1 MRTFPEQNLPISKKD
16 KFWYA
21 KHLDYAQDVIVN
33 YNGITDKMSRLYNS
47 YNGVKVASS
56 LAWLEKTYGKQN
68 RAKYITYRVGRT
80 KMDLLWG
87 EWLKRPLTATV
98 ETVNVEAR
106 SQKMAQLDF
115 MMGAMIAKKELIDLK
130 EKAGVDVME
139 GAPIPDS
146 MNDQVWEKMSFKDKD
161 EDIMQIILDQQVKA
175 LDLQNKIG
183 NNFLDLLITS
193 MCFGITEINEEGD
206 VNYERIDPRDA
217 IYEHIE
223 GDDYLEK
230 SPIMGCRRVL
240 PIHEVKKRY
249 KLSDDQIRILD
260 GIAQNPNDYRDNRW
274 IQMSNGELLC
284 SVIHIEW
291 QSWDAEY
298 YKISPKTG
306 AQMEVDSSSDSY
318 VMEIE
323 SSKYEAAMQV
333 HAKNV
338 EAGKYKI
345 ETKWSEQTYEATRI
359 GGMPELDVNCRKKY
373 FQKKSEDA
381 PARILSAS
389 YGGFIFNTI
398 NGTRVSLQEK
408 IENFDTIFD
417 ITMYQILKELARA
430 KGKVVTFDRAGLPMK
445 TKMSDI
451 IYRAANDQF
460 LDYDSSAA
468 GNTAQRQLDPANMF
482 KEIDL
487 GLSQSFEYLLVM
499 KNDILNTLNQIT
511 GINENREGQIA
522 ASSTATNANSAIAA
536 SRTITEPLF
545 FGMQGYVKR
554 LMKSIIDSTKVSWAF
569 YKLAKGE
576 QILGADRLRFLQ
588 VTKDI
593 GYKDYDAH
601 VDDGG
606 EYLRLRQEMDSLMAF
621 DLQSG
626 NLRSA
631 DVLKVKLSKT
641 TAQMKNTLEEAWM
654 RLEQVAMEQKQMDI
668 QNQQAMQQQQIQAN
682 VEMAQA
688 DREDR
693 QVNEKENINLKTEGQ
708 VVVENVK
715 AKNKMFENQHKA
727 QNEMLNNEMSTD
739 L

>member
-1 MRTFPEQNLPISKKD
+1 MRFT
-16 KFWYA
+16 
-21 KHLDYAQDVIVN
+21 
-33 YNGITDKMSRLYNS
+33 
-47 YNGVKVASS
+47 S
-56 LAWLEKTYGKQN
+56 LADWLGWLE
-68 RAKYITYRVGRT
+68 
-80 KMDLLWG
+80 
-87 EWLKRPLTATV
+87 
-98 ETVNVEAR
+98 
-106 SQKMAQLDF
+106 
-115 MMGAMIAKKELIDLK
+115 
-130 EKAGVDVME
+130 
-139 GAPIPDS
+139 
-146 MNDQVWEKMSFKDKD
+146 
-161 EDIMQIILDQQVKA
+161 
-175 LDLQNKIG
+175 
-183 NNFLDLLITS
+183 
-193 MCFGITEINEEGD
+193 
-206 VNYERIDPRDA
+206 
-217 IYEHIE
+217 
-223 GDDYLEK
+223 
-230 SPIMGCRRVL
+230 
-240 PIHEVKKRY
+240 
-249 KLSDDQIRILD
+249 
-260 GIAQNPNDYRDNRW
+260 
-274 IQMSNGELLC
+274 
-284 SVIHIEW
+284 
-291 QSWDAEY
+291 QSH
-298 YKISPKTG
+298 P
-306 AQMEVDSSSDSY
+306 
-318 VMEIE
+318 
-323 SSKYEAAMQV
+323 
-333 HAKNV
+333 
-338 EAGKYKI
+338 
-345 ETKWSEQTYEATRI
+345 
-359 GGMPELDVNCRKKY
+359 
-373 FQKKSEDA
+373 
-381 PARILSAS
+381 
-389 YGGFIFNTI
+389 
-398 NGTRVSLQEK
+398 
-408 IENFDTIFD
+408 
-417 ITMYQILKELARA
+417 
-430 KGKVVTFDRAGLPMK
+430 
-445 TKMSDI
+445 
-451 IYRAANDQF
+451 
-460 LDYDSSAA
+460 
-468 GNTAQRQLDPANMF
+468 

-569 YKLAKGE
+569 YKLDKGE
-576 QILGADRLRFLQ
+576 QILGVDRLRFLQ

-626 NLRSA
+626 NLRSE

>member
-1 MRTFPEQNLPISKKD
+1 MRTFPEQNIPISQKNSG
-16 KFWYA
+16 WY
-21 KHLDYAQDVIVN
+21 KRHLDYAQDIVVT
-33 YNGITDKMSRLYNS
+33 YNGITGKMDRLYNS
-47 YNGVKVASS
+47 YNGVKNSSS

-98 ETVNVEAR
+98 ETTNIEAR

-115 MMGAMIAKKELIDLK
+115 MTGAMIARQEIIDVK
-130 EKAGVDVME
+130 EKAGVDIME
-139 GAPIPDS
+139 GAPIPQSQD
-146 MNDQVWEKMSFKDKD
+146 DPIWAKMSPKDKD
-161 EDIMQIILDQQVKA
+161 EDIMQIILDEQVKA
-175 LDLQNKIG
+175 LDLQRKIG
-183 NNFLDLLITS
+183 QNFLDVLITS
-193 MCFGITEINEEGD
+193 MCYSMVEINEEGD
-206 VNYERIDPRDA
+206 VAYERIDPRDA

-230 SPIMGCRRVL
+230 SPIRGCRRVL
-240 PIHEVKKRY
+240 PIHEIKKRY
-249 KLSDDQIRILD
+249 QLSEEQIKLLD
-260 GIAQNPNDYRDNRW
+260 TMAQNPNDYRDNRW
-274 IQMSNGELLC
+274 IQVTNGELLC

-291 QSWDAEY
+291 DSWDPEY
-298 YKISPKTG
+298 YKISPKTN
-306 AQMEVDSSSDSY
+306 AQMEIDSSSDSY
-318 VMEIE
+318 VMEITAD
-323 SSKYEAAMQV
+323 KYEPAMQV

-338 EAGKYKI
+338 ESGKYKI

-359 GGMPELDVNCRKKY
+359 GGLPELDVNCRKKY
-373 FQKKSEDA
+373 FQKRSEDN
-381 PARILSAS
+381 PARVLSSS
-389 YGGFIFNTI
+389 YHGFIFNTI

-430 KGKVVTFDRAGLPMK
+430 KGKVVTFDRAGLPQK
-445 TKMSDI
+445 AKMSDVV
-451 IYRAANDQF
+451 YRAVNDQF
-460 LDYDSSAA
+460 LDYDSSAS

-487 GLSQSFEYLLVM
+487 GLSQSFEFLLVM

-545 FGMQGYVKR
+545 FGMQGFVQR
-554 LMKSIIDSTKVSWAF
+554 VMKSIIDSTKVSWAF
-569 YKLAKGE
+569 YKLDKGE
-576 QILGADRLRFLQ
+576 HILGADKLRFLQ
-588 VTKDI
+588 VTKSI

-606 EYLRLRQEMDSLMAF
+606 EYLRLRQEMDQLMAF
-621 DLQSG
+621 DLQAG

-641 TAQMKNTLEEAWM
+641 TAQMKATLEDAWM
-654 RLEQVAMEQKQMDI
+654 RLEQSAMEQKQMDM
-668 QNQQAMQQQQIQAN
+668 QNQQAMQQQQLQSN
-682 VEMAQA
+682 MQLAQE

-693 QVNEKENINLKTEGQ
+693 QVAAVDEINAKTQGQ

-727 QNEMLNNEMSTD
+727 QNDIINNTNITEM
-739 L
+739 